1 VINQQVNLFQPTFRK
16 ERKLLSFEAMVKIC
30 VAVLILMTGIYGWG
44 EWRAQTFHSSF
55 ISLQDKFETQ
65 TTQLS
70 KVGRGST
77 QDLAVNRLKQELKE
91 LEKALMMHRKK
102 INDLAQIL
110 GSFDNGVSEYMASFS
125 RQSPKG
131 VWLTGFSVKAG
142 GSALKIQGSALEPG
156 LIPVFLQRLSSE
168 PALEGTRFG
177 LLEIERKGLDID
189 YVDFTVYTGSE
200 IPTEDKQ

>member
-16 ERKLLSFEAMVKIC
+16 ERKLLSFEAMVKTC
-30 VAVLILMTGIYGWG
+30 VAVLILMGGIYGWG
-44 EWRAQTFHSSF
+44 EWRAQVIHSSF
-55 ISLQDKFETQ
+55 LSLQNKFEVQ

-77 QDLAVNRLKQELKE
+77 PDVSVTRLKQELKE
-91 LEKALMMHRKK
+91 LEQALMMHRKK
-102 INDLAQIL
+102 ITEL
-110 GSFDNGVSEYMASFS
+110 GQARDSFDNGVSEYMASFS

-142 GSALKIQGSALEPG
+142 GSALKIQGSALKPG

-177 LLEIERKGLDID
+177 LLEIERKGLERD

-200 IPTEDKQ
+200 IPKEDGL